1 MKRVTIVDDSLEFGR
16 MVRDTLQSIYT
27 DIKITLVPSAEE
39 ALLEA
44 ARVSVDLLISDVRL
58 PGISGL
64 DLVPKM
70 RARYPEIGTIL
81 VTGLMDEKVKR
92 QAEKLGVTA
101 FFRKPMDMGTFLSVV
116 EQVLGGEQPP
126 MQAESSA
133 AEVVAPP
140 AAILEP
146 PAEPGLSQR
155 VAELRQT
162 LGAETVALLDD
173 FGRVAAHSGSPLPE
187 EFEKET
193 AALVMSALSAAG
205 RLGRWME
212 AAQPA
217 PVQVLRGASR
227 DLVAG
232 AIGTYAL
239 VLVLPAGRS
248 ALRLALALE
257 EVLAAQKELA
267 ESLTR
272 MGIHWQQQPEMNL
285 PAEGGEDQAAKTPE
299 LNLDSLP
306 LNLEEV
312 GDLLDLLEKPAEMV
326 APAGDLD
333 SFWESAAQGG
343 DAAPLPPDVLSYD
356 QARQLGLA
364 PDEPPEQP

>member
-16 MVRDTLQSIYT
+16 MVRDTLQSMYT
-27 DIKITLVPSAEE
+27 DLKITLVPSAEE

-44 ARVSVDLLISDVRL
+44 ARTSVDLLISDVRL

-64 DLVPKM
+64 DLVPKI
-70 RARYPEIGTIL
+70 RARHPEIGTIL
-81 VTGLMDEKVKR
+81 VTGLTDEKVKR

-116 EQVLGGEQPP
+116 EQVLGSEPIP
-126 MQAESSA
+126 MPAESP
-133 AEVVAPP
+133 APEAP
-140 AAILEP
+140 SPLATLEP

-162 LGAETVALLDD
+162 LGAEVVALLDD

-187 EFEKET
+187 DFEKET
-193 AALVMSALSAAG
+193 AALLMSALSAAG

-217 PVQVLRGASR
+217 PVQVLRGANR
-227 DLVAG
+227 DLVVG
-232 AIGTYAL
+232 GIGTYAL
-239 VLVLPAGRS
+239 LLVLPAGRS

-257 EVLAAQKELA
+257 EVLAAQHDLA
-267 ESLTR
+267 EALTR
-272 MGIHWQQQPEMNL
+272 MGIHWQQQPEMSL
-285 PAEGGEDQAAKTPE
+285 PAEGGEAQTAEQPD
-299 LNLDSLP
+299 LNLDALP

-312 GDLLDLLEKPAEMV
+312 GGLLDLLEKPAEAV
-326 APAGDLD
+326 APVGDLD

-364 PDEPPEQP
+364 PDEPPEQS

>member
-27 DIKITLVPSAEE
+27 DLTITLVPSAEE

-64 DLVPKM
+64 DLVPKI
-70 RARYPEIGTIL
+70 RARHPEIGTIL
-81 VTGLMDEKVKR
+81 VTGLTDEKVKR

-116 EQVLGGEQPP
+116 EQVLGGEPP
-126 MQAESSA
+126 LAAAESPAAQAE
-133 AEVVAPP
+133 P
-140 AAILEP
+140 ALVTLAP
-146 PAEPGLSQR
+146 PAEPGLSQQ

-162 LGAETVALLDD
+162 LGAEAVALLDD

-187 EFEKET
+187 DFEKET

-212 AAQPA
+212 AAQPT

-257 EVLAAQKELA
+257 EVLAAQKDLA
-267 ESLTR
+267 EALTR
-272 MGIHWQQQPEMNL
+272 MGIHWQQQPEMSL
-285 PAEGGEDQAAKTPE
+285 PAEGSEAQAAEQPD
-299 LNLDSLP
+299 LNLDALP

-312 GDLLDLLEKPAEMV
+312 GDLLDLLEKPAEVV